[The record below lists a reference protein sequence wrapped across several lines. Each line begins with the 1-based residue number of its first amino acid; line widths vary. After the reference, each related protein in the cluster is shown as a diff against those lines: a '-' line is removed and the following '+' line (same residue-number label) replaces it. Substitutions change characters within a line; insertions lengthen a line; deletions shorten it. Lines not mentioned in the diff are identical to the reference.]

1 MVEYFKNLYTDSKEN
16 FFRYICGRA
25 LAGEKTFVV
34 TANPETFMHGK
45 NNEQFHTLLCDSETV
60 ITPDGIGVLKAA
72 EWAGL
77 NPTERVTGV
86 ETTCELLR
94 FGGEQKLS
102 AYFYGAKPEVLEKL
116 AEAIR
121 TDYPGL
127 NIVGLKDGYTNNDDE
142 VFADIKEKQPDMVF
156 VALGIPRQ
164 EILIYKHLP
173 DFKKGIFMGIGG
185 SLDVL
190 SGTKKRAPELF
201 IKLNCEWLYRIALE
215 PKRLGRFY
223 NNNVKFFSY
232 IKKELNAKNE
242 KN

>member
-34 TANPETFMHGK
+34 TANPETFMHGTR
-45 NNEQFHTLLCDSETV
+45 NEEFDTLLRDSDTV
-60 ITPDGIGVLKAA
+60 ITPDGIGIVKAA
-72 EWAGL
+72 SWAGDA
-77 NPTERVTGV
+77 PSERITGV

-94 FGGEQKLS
+94 FGSENGLS
-102 AYFYGAKPEVLEKL
+102 AYFYGAKPEVLERLKATL
-116 AEAIR
+116 DEV
-121 TDYPGL
+121 YPNL
-127 NIVGLKDGYTNNDDE
+127 KVVGLKDGYNNKDE
-142 VFADIKEKQPDMVF
+142 DVFADMKEKEPDMIF

-164 EILIYKHLP
+164 EILIYKNLP

-215 PKRLGRFY
+215 PNRIKRFY
-223 NNNVKFFSY
+223 NNNVKFLSA
-232 IKKELNAKNE
+232 IRKELGDKNE